1 MEQIGEDSLRQEAR
15 PRGFSGQLILAIEFI
30 NSKGTSVLEEE
41 VKEFFEMNNLTAEQ
55 AVVVVEDLCTRGW
68 IQRTEGGGVEI
79 TGEGDHHVPTKVI
92 ARIATART
100 RSRENDVA

>member
-1 MEQIGEDSLRQEAR
+1 
-15 PRGFSGQLILAIEFI
+15 
-30 NSKGTSVLEEE
+30 
-41 VKEFFEMNNLTAEQ
+41 
-55 AVVVVEDLCTRGW
+55 VVEDLCTRGW